1 MTEKTLEIMKELTQ
15 IVGISGDEKE
25 VSKAL
30 AVHYKGLCDEVIY
43 DNLGSIFAVKKCGK
57 ENAKRVMVCAHMD
70 EVGFMIT
77 EIHDN
82 GLLSFIKI
90 GDIAD
95 GAMYGSRVTLKTRE
109 GKELTGAIVADG
121 DTLEKGEGKKMKIDL
136 GCASKKEVED

>member
-30 AVHYKGLCDEVIY
+30 AAHYKGLCDEVIY

-82 GLLSFIKI
+82 GLLS
-90 GDIAD
+90 
-95 GAMYGSRVTLKTRE
+95 
-109 GKELTGAIVADG
+109 
-121 DTLEKGEGKKMKIDL
+121 
-136 GCASKKEVED
+136 

>member
-57 ENAKRVMVCAHMD
+57 ENEMCIRDRHM
-70 EVGFMIT
+70 
-77 EIHDN
+77 
-82 GLLSFIKI
+82 SFH
-90 GDIAD
+90 
-95 GAMYGSRVTLKTRE
+95 MS
-109 GKELTGAIVADG
+109 
-121 DTLEKGEGKKMKIDL
+121 
-136 GCASKKEVED
+136 

>member
-1 MTEKTLEIMKELTQ
+1 MTEKTLEIMEELTQ

-70 EVGFMIT
+70 DCHSLRLVILPMGQCMVQE
-77 EIHDN
+77 
-82 GLLSFIKI
+82 LL
-90 GDIAD
+90 
-95 GAMYGSRVTLKTRE
+95 
-109 GKELTGAIVADG
+109 
-121 DTLEKGEGKKMKIDL
+121 
-136 GCASKKEVED
+136 